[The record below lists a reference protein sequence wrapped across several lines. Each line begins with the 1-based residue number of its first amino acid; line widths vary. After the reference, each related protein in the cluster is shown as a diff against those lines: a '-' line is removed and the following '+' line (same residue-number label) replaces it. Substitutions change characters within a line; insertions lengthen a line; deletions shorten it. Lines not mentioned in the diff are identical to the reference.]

1 MQYRTWIAAPRE
13 FAEFVEADQDWALS
27 QTAHFGEA
35 VARAYGE
42 YTYQPRVFEFSGG
55 QRVLLPLV
63 RVRRRPHFL
72 RCFEA
77 MPFSLSGAPGVLGG
91 PLGRNHLVAIL
102 DWLRPDLLL
111 LNGGATCP
119 GLWESSGPGKL
130 LETIECSS
138 HVMGLSE
145 GMHAIWSK
153 SFTAKARNHCRAAE
167 RKGVEV
173 RGATGVADLE
183 NYYSIY
189 EVASAR
195 WGLHAAPLY
204 SRALFRELATLLGRG
219 VELKLAY
226 VQGRPIAGI
235 LLLHGRR
242 STLYWGAA
250 MLKEFGSYSPHN
262 ALLRASIEEACERG
276 MTQFDFG
283 GSPRLESVR
292 AFKESFGARPVR
304 YCSYAFTST
313 RYRLVTHLKEL
324 LPRSERRTS
333 KKCG

>member
-1 MQYRTWIAAPRE
+1 MQYRTWIATPKE
-13 FAEFVEADQDWALS
+13 FAELVEGEQDCALS

-35 VARAYGE
+35 VARAFGE

-63 RVRRRPHFL
+63 QVRRRPHFL

-77 MPFSLSGAPGVLGG
+77 MPFSLNGAPAVLGG
-91 PLGRNHLVAIL
+91 PLGRNHLVAVL
-102 DWLRPDLLL
+102 DWLRPDLLR
-111 LNGGATCP
+111 LNGGATCA
-119 GLWESSGPGKL
+119 GLWESCGPDKL
-130 LETIECSS
+130 LQTIECSS
-138 HVMGLSE
+138 HVLRLGE
-145 GMHAIWSK
+145 GMDAIWSRRF
-153 SFTAKARNHCRAAE
+153 SAKARNHCRAAE

-173 RGATGVADLE
+173 RGATGVADFE

-195 WGLHAAPLY
+195 WGHHAPPY
-204 SRALFRELATLLGRG
+204 SRALFRELGTLVGQG

-226 VQGRPIAGI
+226 VRGRPIAGI
-235 LLLHGRR
+235 LLFHGRR

-250 MLKEFGSYSPHN
+250 MLKEFGSYAPHN
-262 ALLRASIEEACERG
+262 ALLRASIEEACARG

-283 GSPRLESVR
+283 GSAKLESVR
-292 AFKESFGARPVR
+292 AFKESFGAQPVR
-304 YCSYAFTST
+304 YYNYVFTST

-324 LPRSERRTS
+324 LPRSKRRAS
-333 KKCG
+333 